1 MSFIQRKVYNCK
13 DNDLSRISALKSNHK
28 PMIFNITAQF
38 VKPTDN
44 FDNLFTKKIDLRGVQ
59 GVHGV
64 HGVHGVQSVHGVQVF
79 TVFTFL

>member
-1 MSFIQRKVYNCK
+1 
-13 DNDLSRISALKSNHK
+13 
-28 PMIFNITAQF
+28 MIFNITAQF

-64 HGVHGVQSVHGVQVF
+64 HSVHGVHGVQSVHGVQVF

>member
-1 MSFIQRKVYNCK
+1 
-13 DNDLSRISALKSNHK
+13 
-28 PMIFNITAQF
+28 MIFNITAQF

-64 HGVHGVQSVHGVQVF
+64 HGVQSVHGVQVF